1 MFKYPVIIFEGIETS
16 GKSTY
21 ISNILKYLKKI
32 NRKFVKI
39 REPGGSKY
47 SEIIRKLIL
56 NNRSKL
62 NFKSDFLMIMAS
74 RSENME
80 KILRKNYG
88 KKIIIIDRFTD
99 STMAYQHYGM
109 GINLN
114 LIKKVNNFL
123 IGNFKPNVT
132 FLSIVNKTNMKK
144 RLKKRVLINKYDN
157 FSYSFYDKVQK
168 GYLKISKNSNKYVIL
183 DSNKKSIKEI
193 SEKIIDKIIKVI

>member
-1 MFKYPVIIFEGIETS
+1 MFEGVEAS
-16 GKSTY
+16 GKSHH
-21 ISNILKYLKKI
+21 ISLVAKHLKKKKI
-32 NRKFVKI
+32 NFIKL
-39 REPGGSKY
+39 REPGGSQN
-47 SEIIRKLIL
+47 SEKIRKIIL
-56 NNRSKL
+56 KKKTK
-62 NFKSDFLMIMAS
+62 FKKETDLLLYLAS
-74 RSENME
+74 RSENIDLIN
-80 KILRKNYG
+80 KYYKKKVIL
-88 KKIIIIDRFTD
+88 IDRFVD

-183 DSNKKSIKEI
+183 DSNKKSIKENT
-193 SEKIIDKIIKVI
+193 EKIIDKIIKVI